1 MSEPTEKPKN
11 KGGRPPSLKP
21 DDETLKTLRKLGS
34 LHATHEE
41 AAAFLEVSRKTF
53 SEFLRN
59 NKKAE
64 EAFEAGKGQGRLN
77 LRRQQMKAAE
87 NGNSTM
93 LVWLGKQLLDQKDK
107 HQHGG
112 DPENPI
118 EHRHNV
124 QFTIVDPATDTG

>member
-11 KGGRPPSLKP
+11 KGGRPPSLKA

-34 LHATHEE
+34 LHATKEE
-41 AAAFLEVSRKTF
+41 AAAFLEVTKPTLNK
-53 SEFLRN
+53 FLSDH
-59 NKKAE
+59 KKAQ
-64 EAFEAGKGQGRLN
+64 EAWENGIGQGKLN
-77 LRRQQMKAAE
+77 LRRMQMKAAE
-87 NGNSTM
+87 NGNATM
-93 LVWLGKQLLDQKDK
+93 LVWLGKQHLEQKDK

-124 QFTIVDPATDTG
+124 QFTIVDPAKDTG